1 MSVIVEN
8 VELFKDFNLS
18 DSWNK
23 SSSFDKDGFKVEFK
37 DGKARVYTNTPFCN
51 RERSNFA
58 KLHQFGGWSGG
69 GKDVRG
75 YSLTVNGQRV
85 YFRIDVVKHK
95 ID

>member
-23 SSSFDKDGFKVEFK
+23 VSSFDGDGFKVEFK
-37 DGKARVYTNTPFCN
+37 DGKARVYSNAPFSN
-51 RERSNFA
+51 IERSRFA

-95 ID
+95 IV